1 VVTPPTAG
9 VALFP
14 PTIRPDIL
22 ILKSV
27 QVYSAPI
34 NLQDNP
40 KAIPGAVMLYTVLAT
55 NRASVIDTGIVVI
68 TDPMPANTEVFVN
81 DINGVGSGPLV
92 FADGSQAQPRLHD
105 SCQHNGLS
113 YNYTPIPNVDGYDSA
128 ATDIKVFLSGPF
140 HASNGV
146 PHPSF
151 SITFWV
157 RVQYT
162 AA

>member
-1 VVTPPTAG
+1 MVTPPTAG

-55 NRASVIDTGIVVI
+55 NRGGVVDTGNVVI

-92 FADGSQAQPRLHD
+92 FADGTQA
-105 SCQHNGLS
+105 SGLS
-113 YNYTPIPNVDGYDSA
+113 
-128 ATDIKVFLSGPF
+128 
-140 HASNGV
+140 
-146 PHPSF
+146 
-151 SITFWV
+151 
-157 RVQYT
+157 
-162 AA
+162 